1 MLCPIGFS
9 VDFYLTSEELMAL
22 PAEQR
27 AMTLMTAAV
36 IEENDLEKASDAV
49 SKLNPDSLDFSSG
62 PEALFRELRRMQSPI
77 FREILPGS
85 PAEPTGWKT
94 VWYILQFR
102 IVRDGMLRLMENL
115 QRSLIPEV

>member
-1 MLCPIGFS
+1 MQSRNLIRILWIS
-9 VDFYLTSEELMAL
+9 V
-22 PAEQR
+22 
-27 AMTLMTAAV
+27 
-36 IEENDLEKASDAV
+36 
-49 SKLNPDSLDFSSG
+49 LDRRL
-62 PEALFRELRRMQSPI
+62 LFRELRRMQSPI

-85 PAEPTGWKT
+85 PAEPTGWKI